1 MDCNRTL
8 LITLRQIKNDFN
20 DTSKQPHMIILIFS
34 EKTISI
40 QDMWSCKE
48 ARLITSIME
57 IWKKT
62 GEGELI
68 SNIQA
73 INKCSFSVI
82 TSILEGDGSDGITWE
97 VVANEI
103 FKKEFLLSEEHEVE
117 YSINILALIIKR
129 RRDIFDSLMENN
141 DFQRQIDMV
150 AFTGKENPKMVSVLE
165 KFAKET
171 NQVIPIV

>member
-1 MDCNRTL
+1 M
-8 LITLRQIKNDFN
+8 
-20 DTSKQPHMIILIFS
+20 
-34 EKTISI
+34 
-40 QDMWSCKE
+40 
-48 ARLITSIME
+48 
-57 IWKKT
+57 
-62 GEGELI
+62 I